1 MWKVTSF
8 ALASAL
14 LAAGVYLLY
23 QELFVASTVTAHLVA
38 FGGLLT
44 AGGVA
49 WFWTDLIAP
58 RRKTTL

>member
-1 MWKVTSF
+1 MRKLTSF
-8 ALASAL
+8 VLASAL
-14 LAAGVYLLY
+14 LVAGVYLLY
-23 QELFVASTVTAHLVA
+23 QELFVASTITTHLVA

-58 RRKTTL
+58 ASK